1 MLFPIRTDNSFEPH
15 DTHTHIHVAKAFIDS
30 KKKRHTRSVRKKYL
44 IQEMEKSKVKTMKCS
59 AIFDHRDIGP
69 LGVDPSACVRL
80 NCTKFEKPFVHWI
93 VNSTSGQFSVV
104 CHSIMLSIK
113 CCSISVSSKQIKA
126 SFKYDN
132 HLTVIQHVT
141 ITTRFAMLS
150 FIKSTS
156 SIELMFEDAHFH
168 NKMHVDYITDITVVL
183 FWKKDDKKKNGT
195 HEKRK
200 AKITGAHT
208 FNHVYC
214 TVLSSVIFK
223 RRVVGVWYVW

>member
-1 MLFPIRTDNSFEPH
+1 
-15 DTHTHIHVAKAFIDS
+15 
-30 KKKRHTRSVRKKYL
+30 
-44 IQEMEKSKVKTMKCS
+44 MKCS

-80 NCTKFEKPFVHWI
+80 NCTKFEKPFVHWN

-113 CCSISVSSKQIKA
+113 CCSISVSWKQTKA

-150 FIKSTS
+150 FIKSTL

-183 FWKKDDKKKNGT
+183 FWKKDDRKKTAHMKNEKPKLRAPT
-195 HEKRK
+195 HLTMYT
-200 AKITGAHT
+200 AQYYHQ
-208 FNHVYC
+208 
-214 TVLSSVIFK
+214 
-223 RRVVGVWYVW
+223 WYSRGEL